1 MHHYVLS
8 VNKLLLIL
16 CAGGVLATG
25 CVSYRPARLAADET
39 LGTLEERSL
48 SDPALRAFV
57 STNLQREFPEW
68 PPKEWDLPALTLVAF
83 YFHPSL
89 DVARAQWGVASAG
102 KKTAGGRP
110 NPTVSLQPGYN
121 LDAAA
126 GVTPWIPGLTFD
138 WPIETAGK
146 RGKRISH
153 AQHLATAARLNLLTM
168 AWQVRGNLRTALL
181 DHAAAARRAA
191 LLQDQFT
198 AEQQLVTLLEQ
209 RLAAGAIA
217 RPEVTPARL
226 ALIKTTTDLAEAK
239 RLRAESQARV
249 AEALGLPAKAIA
261 GAEFHFDLGSAAT
274 TDTELP
280 AQTRRQALLGR
291 ADLLAA
297 LAEYAATES
306 TLQLEIA
313 RQYPDVHFNPGY
325 QWDQGESKW
334 TLGIGFELPVLNH
347 NRGPIAEALAK
358 RTEAA
363 AKFVALQAKV
373 IAEIDRALANRAAV
387 QEQLGR
393 SQALLD
399 THRQQVEAMQ
409 AAFNAGG
416 ADRLE
421 LQAALVEA
429 AASELARLDAQFKAQ
444 QALGQLEDALQQPF
458 AALAVIERGRAGPS
472 ARKEQP

>member
-1 MHHYVLS
+1 MLPAHAAAQFDARTLDDPGLREFLEA
-8 VNKLLLIL
+8 NLL
-16 CAGGVLATG
+16 
-25 CVSYRPARLAADET
+25 RD
-39 LGTLEERSL
+39 
-48 SDPALRAFV
+48 
-57 STNLQREFPEW
+57 FPEW
-68 PPKEWDLPALTLVAF
+68 PRVSWGFQALTLAAF
-83 YFHPSL
+83 YHHPSL

-146 RGKRISH
+146 RGKRISR
-153 AQHLATAARLNLLTM
+153 AQHLATAARLNLLTA

-209 RLAAGAIA
+209 RLAAGAIS

-306 TLQLEIA
+306 ALQLEIA
-313 RQYPDVHFNPGY
+313 KQFPDVHFNPGY

-334 TLGIGFELPVLNH
+334 TLGIGLELPVLNH
-347 NRGPIAEALAK
+347 NRGPIAETLAK
-358 RTEAA
+358 RAEAA

-393 SQALLD
+393 SETLLD

-458 AALAVIERGRAGPS
+458 AALAVIEHGRNEPPV